1 MANGSL
7 WISQLRSSSWG
18 SPLGFVRHCAACSF
32 VILVQFFLW
41 TVNSQGADFERDIRP
56 LLTKHCIGCHS
67 TQKQEGELDLERFTS
82 IDSITKEPTIW
93 LRTLEQLQDN
103 EMPPKDQPQLSEK
116 DKRLLLAWNQEVL
129 DAIALASAGDPGPVV
144 LRRLSNAE
152 YTYTLRDLTGVD
164 ALDPAREFPA
174 DGAAGEGFTNA
185 ASALSMSPS
194 LLTKYLDAAK
204 EVSQHA
210 VLLPDSIRF
219 SNSTSARDWA
229 DESLLR
235 IRQFYS
241 VFTDATEG
249 TAVDLQG
256 IKFVTNS
263 EGRLPVAKY
272 LKAIHEER
280 VALISKKKDVQ
291 QVARERGLNAKYLG
305 LLQESLMAPTPS
317 LILAGLQKKWND
329 GSLAEEDVR
338 KWQDALWRFTSV
350 GHIGKTGGATAWM
363 EPVDPL
369 ASQQEVKMKIP
380 AAAPG
385 QDVLLY
391 LVSSDAGD
399 GNSHDVAIWE
409 NPRIVL
415 PNRQEIP
422 LRDIREILGRRQW
435 QLNRSMAFAAQSL
448 AAADEL
454 DRSSGPIALEQLAQK
469 HQVPMEVLQ
478 GWLQLLGIG
487 AQAET
492 SVEGRLTGR
501 MERSP
506 DYDFIRGWTGENA
519 LSVLANSSANTVRV
533 PGLMKPN
540 SVAVHPSPSQSV
552 VVLWRSPVGGNLR
565 IEGLVQHAHAECGNG
580 IGWNLEVRRGKV
592 RRTLASGRSQG
603 ATPMPV
609 GPFENVRVRP
619 GDAIALSISPLDN
632 NHSCDLTAV
641 DFTLSDGTSRWDLAS
656 DVSPDILKSNPHPG
670 RVGSEGVWHF
680 LGEPVSSNSVRG
692 VPPGS
697 LLDLW
702 NDAQDATKRAQL
714 ATQIQSLLQ
723 SKLNSAAENSP
734 DNKLYEWTRSWDSPF
749 AANSIVVNP
758 NAPDESLSEETAA
771 SQAYGLEPALFG
783 KLPSGESIAPKSLGV
798 QAPSVLELRLPSSL
812 AQGAELV
819 ATTRLHAD
827 QGREG
832 SVQTRVQANKPA
844 ETSDLTP
851 SQVSTV
857 PSQGAW
863 TDSSPIF
870 VQAPILVNEGSESA
884 IRFKSAFDSFRQ
896 LFPTALCY
904 SKIVPVDEVVTLTL
918 FHREDDHLV
927 RLMLNDQQKQELD
940 RMWDELRFV
949 SQDALMLVDAFEQI
963 WQYSTQD
970 GPDAPHGDKRL
981 EPLREPIM
989 QKAAAFKLWQVQAE
1003 PAQIQGVLEFA
1014 AKAWRRPLRASEE
1027 NELKEMYRKLRG
1039 NELSHVDTI
1048 RSLLSRVLVSSSF
1061 LYRCELPSQ
1070 QTKVSS
1076 INDWEL
1082 AARLS
1087 YFLWSSAPDEPLR
1100 RLASEGK
1107 LTDPEVLSAEMK
1119 RMLRDPKVRRLATEF
1134 GCQWLQVRDVESL
1147 DEKSERHFPT
1157 FVSLRG
1163 AMQEETVRVFMD
1175 LFENDRAVISLL
1187 DSDHSFINEG
1197 LAKHYELAQQVTS
1210 WQRVDGLRASG
1221 RGGILGLA
1229 STLAKQSGA
1238 SRTSPILRGAWLSEV
1253 ILGEKLPKPPK
1264 DVPILPEEAPAGLS
1278 ERELIERHSSDAK
1291 CAVCHE
1297 RIDPFGFAL
1306 ESFDAIGR
1314 HRTVDAAGKAINTDT
1329 RLKNGTE
1336 IDGLNG
1342 LRDYLVRERSEDF
1355 REQFC
1360 RKLLGY
1366 ALGRGVQLS
1375 DAPLIKS
1382 ILEKTRGD
1390 NDHVQAV
1397 VEAIVLS
1404 SQFREVR
1411 GLSFVPS
1418 NE

>member
-7 WISQLRSSSWG
+7 WISQWRSSSFG
-18 SPLGFVRHCAACSF
+18 SQRGFARVGAACN
-32 VILVQFFLW
+32 LVMLVPLFFW
-41 TVNSQGADFERDIRP
+41 AVNSQGADFERDIRP
-56 LLTKHCIGCHS
+56 LLAKYCVECHS

-82 IDSITKEPTIW
+82 IGTITKEPTIW

-116 DKRLLLAWNQEVL
+116 DKGVLLAWNREVL

-164 ALDPAREFPA
+164 SLDPAHEFPA

-185 ASALSMSPS
+185 AAALTMSPS

-219 SNSTSARDWA
+219 SKSTSARDWA
-229 DESLLR
+229 DESLLK

-256 IKFVTNS
+256 VKFVTNS

-280 VALISKKKDVQ
+280 VALVTKKKDVQ

-305 LLQESLMAPTPS
+305 LLQESLMAPNPS
-317 LILAGLQKKWND
+317 LILAGLQKKWNE
-329 GSLAEEDVR
+329 GALVEEDIR
-338 KWQDALWRFTSV
+338 NWQDALWRFTSV

-369 ASQQEVKMKIP
+369 ASQQEVKLKIP
-380 AAAPG
+380 AATAG

-391 LVSSDAGD
+391 LVASDAGD
-399 GNSHDVAIWE
+399 GNSHDVALWE

-415 PNRQEIP
+415 PSRQEIP
-422 LRDIREILGRRQW
+422 LRDIRGILSRRQL
-435 QLNRSMAFAAQSL
+435 QLGQSMAFAAKSL

-454 DRSSGPIALEQLAQK
+454 DRSSVPIAVDQLAQK
-469 HQVPMEVLQ
+469 HQVPLEVLQ

-487 AQAET
+487 AQVET
-492 SVEGRLTGR
+492 FVEGRLTGR

-506 DYDFIRGWTGENA
+506 DYDFIKGWTGENA
-519 LSVLANSSANTVRV
+519 LSVLANSSANAVRV

-540 SVAVHPSPSQSV
+540 SIAVHPSPSQSV
-552 VVLWRSPVGGNLR
+552 VVLWKSPISGNLR
-565 IEGLVQHAHAECGNG
+565 VEGLVQHVHAECGNG

-619 GDAIALSISPLDN
+619 GDAIALAISPLDN

-641 DFTLSDGTSRWDLAS
+641 DFTLSDGVSRWDLAS

-670 RVGSEGVWHF
+670 RVGSEGIWHF
-680 LGEPVSSNSVRG
+680 SGEPVLSNSVRG

-702 NDAQDATKRAQL
+702 NDEQDSTKRAEL
-714 ATQIQSLLQ
+714 AMQIQSLLQ
-723 SKLNSAAENSP
+723 SELNSKAEDTP
-734 DNKLYEWTRSWDSPF
+734 DNKLYEWTRSWDSPL
-749 AANSIVVNP
+749 AAISIVASP
-758 NAPDESLSEETAA
+758 NASEVARPKESAIP
-771 SQAYGLEPALFG
+771 QPYGLDASLFG
-783 KLPSGESIAPKSLGV
+783 KLPSGDSIDAKSLGF
-798 QAPSVLELRLPSSL
+798 QAPSVIELRLPGSL

-819 ATTRLHAD
+819 ATTRLHAV

-832 SVQTRVQANKPA
+832 SIQTRVQVNKPV
-844 ETSDLTP
+844 EISDLRP

-870 VQAPILVNEGSESA
+870 VQSPILVNDKSESA
-884 IRFKSAFDSFRQ
+884 MRFKSAFDAFRQ

-904 SKIVPVDEVVTLTL
+904 SRIVPVDEVVTLTL
-918 FHREDDHLV
+918 FHREDDHLA
-927 RLMLNDQQKQELD
+927 RLMLDDQQKQELD
-940 RMWDELRFV
+940 RMWNELRFV

-970 GPDAPHGDKRL
+970 GPNAPHGDKRL
-981 EPLREPIM
+981 EPLRDPIM

-1014 AKAWRRPLRASEE
+1014 AKAWRRPMRPSEE
-1027 NELKEMYRKLRG
+1027 EELTKMYRELRR

-1048 RSLLSRVLVSSSF
+1048 RSLISRVLVSSSF

-1070 QTKVSS
+1070 QTKVSA

-1087 YFLWSSAPDEPLR
+1087 YFLWASIPDEPLM

-1107 LTDPEVLSAEMK
+1107 LTEPEVLTAQVK

-1175 LFENDRAVISLL
+1175 LFENNRAVISLL
-1187 DSDHSFINEG
+1187 DADHTFINEG
-1197 LAKHYELAQQVTS
+1197 LAKHYGLDQQVTS

-1278 ERELIERHSSDAK
+1278 EREMIERHSSDAK

-1314 HRTVDAAGKAINTDT
+1314 HRTFDAAGKAINTET
-1329 RLKNGTE
+1329 RLKDGSE

-1342 LRDYLVRERSEDF
+1342 LRDYLVRDRSEDF

-1360 RKLLGY
+1360 RKILGY

-1375 DAPLIKS
+1375 DEPLIKS